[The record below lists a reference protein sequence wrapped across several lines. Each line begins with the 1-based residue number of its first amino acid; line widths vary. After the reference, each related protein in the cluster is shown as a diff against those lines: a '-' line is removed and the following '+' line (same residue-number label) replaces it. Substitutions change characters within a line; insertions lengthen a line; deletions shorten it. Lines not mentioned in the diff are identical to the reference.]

1 VSDVTTQTADDVAT
15 TAPPKPWYKQPKVI
29 VGLVLV
35 VVVFLILREFG
46 TRRLRF
52 SSDVTG
58 EGAFDLA
65 FFWSLVPQMLQAL
78 AVTTL
83 ATIQGFIVAA
93 VLGLFLALGRRS
105 SVKLISWPVTAF
117 IEFIRSTPLL
127 VQLFI
132 IYFGLPQMGIELG
145 PFVAGVLGLGL
156 NVGAYNAETI
166 RGGIISVPVGQTEA
180 ARSLGMSSALAMRR
194 IILPQALRII
204 VPPLGNNFIILIKDT
219 SLVST
224 ITLVELTLTAQ
235 RFIGSTYKPF
245 EMYLMAAVLY
255 AVLTTTASL
264 LLGRLEKRTNR
275 GYRR

>member
-1 VSDVTTQTADDVAT
+1 MLDWNIIIHYFPFLFKGALITLEIS
-15 TAPPKPWYKQPKVI
+15 
-29 VGLVLV
+29 VLS
-35 VVVFLILREFG
+35 LILG
-46 TRRLRF
+46 LICGLT
-52 SSDVTG
+52 
-58 EGAFDLA
+58 A
-65 FFWSLVPQMLQAL
+65 AL
-78 AVTTL
+78 CK
-83 ATIQGFIVAA
+83 
-93 VLGLFLALGRRS
+93 LGRNPFLRGIAMFYIW
-105 SVKLISWPVTAF
+105 L
-117 IEFIRSTPLL
+117 IRSTPLL

-132 IYFGLPQMGIELG
+132 IYFGLPQLGIDLG
-145 PFVAGVLGLGL
+145 PYLSGVIGLGL

-166 RGGIISVPVGQTEA
+166 RGGIVSISLGQQEA

-204 VPPLGNNFIILIKDT
+204 IPPLGNNFIILIKDT

-245 EMYLMAAVLY
+245 EMYLMAAFLY

-275 GYRR
+275 GTR